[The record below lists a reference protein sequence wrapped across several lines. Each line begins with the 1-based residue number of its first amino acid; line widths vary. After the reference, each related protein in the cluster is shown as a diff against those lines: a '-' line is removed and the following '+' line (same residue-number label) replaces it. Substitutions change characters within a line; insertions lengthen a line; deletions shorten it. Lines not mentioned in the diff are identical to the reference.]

1 MDPQGCRSLSW
12 WGRNATSEAMLHPLA
27 LSLMSCQMS
36 RAEQGLP
43 YADRDLFIGSI
54 KGPRAPTKRPMEAR
68 DSLSG
73 KLRALGLMHEPR

>member
-1 MDPQGCRSLSW
+1 MYTHMDTWTLRVAEALSW

-27 LSLMSCQMS
+27 LSLMSCQKS

-54 KGPRAPTKRPMEAR
+54 KGA
-68 DSLSG
+68 
-73 KLRALGLMHEPR
+73 